1 MLQSPLR
8 SDFIWYSSFSFWLT
22 SRHFTISRLVDPCC
36 CKWNCFLLFYGCQLF
51 YSIVYMYHIFF
62 IDSCVSVH
70 QTLCP
75 CLSYCYQYSYE
86 HKGSCIFL
94 NDSFVCGCTQEWDC
108 CIAWQFCF
116 WFFGA
121 SPCHF
126 SQWLCQVTFPPTV
139 QKASL
144 SSAPSIAFAICKL
157 LNDGHADWLRT
168 DTSL

>member
-1 MLQSPLR
+1 MA
-8 SDFIWYSSFSFWLT
+8 
-22 SRHFTISRLVDPCC
+22 V
-36 CKWNCFLLFYGCQLF
+36 N
-51 YSIVYMYHIFF
+51 YSI
-62 IDSCVSVH
+62 
-70 QTLCP
+70 
-75 CLSYCYQYSYE
+75 LSYICTTSSLSTHVYLFIRHCVHVLATVTSTPMNIR
-86 HKGSCIFL
+86 GPCIFL

-157 LNDGHADWLRT
+157 LNDGHADWCEQIPHYSFDLHFSDDWQFGVPLQVT
-168 DTSL
+168 LSY